1 MLFHYAKNVVLRIS
15 STFFLY
21 QTCII
26 NIIIII
32 IIIIIIYLFLV
43 DIIVKYW

>member
-32 IIIIIIYLFLV
+32 IIIIIYLFLV